1 MIWKDILTMY
11 SLTGV
16 IYRNCH
22 SFCLA
27 SNDKVERQKH
37 PFRREWYIS
46 SPSLLPSM
54 RTIVEYH
61 FLTQMS
67 VHIEFYETISLEKH
81 DELASCSHSCIS
93 YRMMVKPK
101 ILSVLGSIQQF
112 LMHIIAMETFWWCP
126 GFQVWFMH
134 LDQLYITF
142 SWTLVYCLG
151 WHRIHGLLCCR
162 RPCWQGLEL
171 KLRQAQTQANMVQK
185 GTKHK
190 IH

>member
-1 MIWKDILTMY
+1 
-11 SLTGV
+11 
-16 IYRNCH
+16 
-22 SFCLA
+22 
-27 SNDKVERQKH
+27 
-37 PFRREWYIS
+37 
-46 SPSLLPSM
+46 M
-54 RTIVEYH
+54 RTIIEYH

-67 VHIEFYETISLEKH
+67 VHIEFYKTISLEKYN
-81 DELASCSHSCIS
+81 ELASCSHSRSS

-112 LMHIIAMETFWWCP
+112 LMHIIATEAFWWCT
-126 GFQVWFMH
+126 GFQVWYLN

-151 WHRIHGLLCCR
+151 WYRIHGLLCCR
-162 RPCWQGLEL
+162 RHCWQGLEL